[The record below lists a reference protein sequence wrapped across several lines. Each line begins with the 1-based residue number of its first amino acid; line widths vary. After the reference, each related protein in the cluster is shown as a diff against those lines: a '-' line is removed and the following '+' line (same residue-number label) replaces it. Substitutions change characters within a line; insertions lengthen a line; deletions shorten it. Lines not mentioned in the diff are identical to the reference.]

1 MGFYIM
7 RRLLSAVSVV
17 AATLAATFALFFVAP
32 TDPAGAICGDRN
44 CTQQRYNEIRTNLH
58 LDEPKVEQFARFV
71 KGIAVGRD
79 FETSGVVQ
87 HCAAPCLGFSF
98 KNDQPVTGL
107 LMTRLPVTASL
118 VLGQAVIVLT
128 VGVALGTMAARR
140 RGTAADRVLMGGA
153 LLVSA
158 VPYYIVGLLAVL
170 YLTVLHP
177 ILPRGG
183 WTPPTHSLWKWAA
196 GLLAPWLVQG
206 LYGCTDYARF
216 ARGSMVETLSED
228 FIRTARAKGLP
239 DWMVTYKHALRAGL
253 IPVITIFGL
262 DIAGSLSGAIFTE
275 KLFDLP
281 GLGML
286 SLDSVNNYD
295 LPLIMGTVL
304 LATVF
309 LVALNLVVDV
319 TYSLIDPRVRLN

>member
-1 MGFYIM
+1 MSGT
-7 RRLLSAVSVV
+7 LLISS
-17 AATLAATFALFFVAP
+17 
-32 TDPAGAICGDRN
+32 
-44 CTQQRYNEIRTNLH
+44 
-58 LDEPKVEQFARFV
+58 
-71 KGIAVGRD
+71 
-79 FETSGVVQ
+79 
-87 HCAAPCLGFSF
+87 
-98 KNDQPVTGL
+98 
-107 LMTRLPVTASL
+107 
-118 VLGQAVIVLT
+118 
-128 VGVALGTMAARR
+128 
-140 RGTAADRVLMGGA
+140 
-153 LLVSA
+153 
-158 VPYYIVGLLAVL
+158 VPYYIVGLVAVL

-183 WTPPTHSLWKWAA
+183 WTSPMHSPFKWFA
-196 GLLAPWLVQG
+196 GLVAPWLVQG

-228 FIRTARAKGLP
+228 YIRTARAKGLA
-239 DWMVTYKHALRAGL
+239 DRTVTYKHALRAGL

-304 LATVF
+304 LATIF

-319 TYSLIDPRVRLN
+319 TYSLIDPRVRLS